1 MLKSILFNK
10 NYFYKIFLIISILIT
25 FGCKKEP
32 EPELTLSQSN
42 LAVLNTAGS
51 NNVSFTCNGKWTAVS
66 SETWLTVAP
75 SFGTGNGELTLNFS
89 GNISSSERSGNIIL
103 TSGILTKT
111 LKITQSRTLLD
122 TDKSTLSFPKES
134 SSLKL
139 NIVSNTSWQIVVP
152 QGTDWI
158 TVSPL
163 TGSQNMEVNISVNAN
178 TGALRGV
185 DIAIKYGETEKNVSI
200 SQQRGINNA
209 PEAPKLK
216 SPVNNTQDLT
226 RLPAFRWSTSKD
238 ADGDVVTYTFEISKG
253 SGNWTTLS
261 PSQDTLQYLS
271 AYLDANSPYN
281 WRVKATDSMGEFTYS
296 QTSTFNTGNK
306 ISYFDGEYKVALN
319 NTAGALPSEILFIG
333 DGYTAEDYVEGGK
346 FDQEVEEG
354 IVYLFNTEPYKSY
367 KQYFKVYKQAGYS
380 RDQGVTQTD
389 KNITKNTKF
398 GVTFGGGSSMNSN
411 SDAVFASAKLIPGV
425 DDIKLRE
432 LLVILIVNENRY
444 AGTCWTWSDGKTIAI
459 TPVSRNSNPSYHYK
473 GVLLH
478 EAGGHGFGRLAD
490 EYVSSANA
498 GKTITAEDTQSL
510 KSRFA
515 KNHAGNVDLTSD
527 TTLIR
532 WKHFLRR
539 AGYDRVGVYEGAYY
553 YTYGVWR
560 PELTS
565 CMINNIAYY
574 NAASREAIVKRVLA
588 KAGEPYSL
596 DGFLA
601 KDAIKEPSQA
611 AALQTKSFNPLTFV
625 PLAPPV
631 YVK

>member
-10 NYFYKIFLIISILIT
+10 IYFYKIFLIITVLIT
-25 FGCKKEP
+25 FGCQKEP
-32 EPELTLSQSN
+32 EPELILSQSN
-42 LAVLNTAGS
+42 LAVLNTSGT

-66 SETWLTVAP
+66 SETWITVAP
-75 SFGTGNGELTLNFS
+75 AFGTGNGELTINFS
-89 GNISSSERSGNIIL
+89 GNATSSERSGNVIL

-111 LKITQSRTLLD
+111 LKVTQSRTLLE
-122 TDKSTLSFPKES
+122 TDNSTLSFPKES

-139 NIVSNTSWQIVVP
+139 NIVSNTSWQIIVP

-158 TVSPL
+158 SVSPL
-163 TGSQNMEVNISVNAN
+163 SGSQNLEVNISVNAN
-178 TGALRGV
+178 AGALRGV

-216 SPVNNTQDLT
+216 SPVNNTQDVT
-226 RLPAFRWSTSKD
+226 RLPALRWSTSKD
-238 ADGDVVTYTFEISKG
+238 ADGDAVTYTLDISKG
-253 SGNWTTLS
+253 SGNWTSL
-261 PSQDTLQYLS
+261 PPLQDTLQYLS
-271 AYLDANSPYN
+271 TFLDANSVYS
-281 WRVKATDSMGEFTYS
+281 WRVKATDTMGESTYS
-296 QTSTFNTGNK
+296 QPSTFTTGNK
-306 ISYFDGEYKVALN
+306 ISYFDGEYKVALE
-319 NTAGALPSEILFIG
+319 NTLGALPSEILFIG
-333 DGYTAEDYVEGGK
+333 DGYPAEDYVVGGK

-354 IVYLFNTEPYKSY
+354 INYLFNTEPYKSY

-389 KNITKNTKF
+389 KNIVKNTKF
-398 GVTFGGGSSMNSN
+398 NVTFGGGSSMNSN

-425 DDIKLRE
+425 DDIKLRD
-432 LLVILIVNENRY
+432 LLIVLLVNENRY

-459 TPVSRNSNPSYHYK
+459 TPISRNSNPSYHYK

-490 EYVSSANA
+490 EYISSANA
-498 GKTITAEDTQSL
+498 GKTITAEDTQNL
-510 KSRFA
+510 KARFS
-515 KNHAGNVDLTSD
+515 KNHSANVDLTSD
-527 TTLIR
+527 TTLVR

-539 AGYDRVGVYEGAYY
+539 AGYDRVGTYEGGYY

-565 CMINNIAYY
+565 CMINNIAYF

-588 KAGEPYSL
+588 KAGEQYLL
-596 DGFLA
+596 DNFLA
-601 KDAIKEPSQA
+601 KDVMKEPSQA
-611 AALQTKSFNPLTFV
+611 AALQTKSFNPLTFI
-625 PLAPPV
+625 PLAPPM